1 MSPRDSDMIPPH
13 KPLFS
18 KIVRYGLLLGMVC
31 LCLFV
36 ASRIVPLVR
45 GPQISLKQLPTMT
58 DPSNPLIELSGKI
71 THSKKATINGTSLLI
86 TPDGMFHQNIL
97 LNKGYNAV
105 TFEVTD
111 ALGNTK
117 KEQYA
122 YVLNE
127 QDTGTVAT
135 LSNPV
140 QQN

>member
-1 MSPRDSDMIPPH
+1 MISSH

-18 KIVRYGLLLGMVC
+18 KIVRYGLLLGTMC

-36 ASRIVPLVR
+36 ASRIVPIAR
-45 GPQISLKQLPTMT
+45 GPQIKLQKAPAGSEL
-58 DPSNPLIELSGKI
+58 SNPLIELSGTI
-71 THSKKATINGTSLLI
+71 SHSKKVTLNGVDLLL

-97 LNKGYNAV
+97 LNKGYNAI

-111 ALGNTK
+111 ALGKIK
-117 KEQYA
+117 KEHFA

-135 LSNPV
+135 IEHSI